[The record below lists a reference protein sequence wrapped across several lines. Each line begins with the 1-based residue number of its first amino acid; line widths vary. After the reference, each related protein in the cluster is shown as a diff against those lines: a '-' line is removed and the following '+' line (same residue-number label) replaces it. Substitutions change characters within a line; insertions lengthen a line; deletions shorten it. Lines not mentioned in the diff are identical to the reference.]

1 MRIMTDPDPLR
12 HQVGFRFVIGFG
24 SFYFPPVG
32 YAFPDALYVQ
42 RQRLLHWIRVF
53 LFLLVLELA
62 LVPDLKRIAER
73 RGEDDERGWKVEEKC
88 IRIASTHPIP
98 TTSASSTVSN
108 ESRKPNLG
116 ATKVRIFFLLFPLLV
131 FSVEENKEGL
141 KEPEERTV
149 HPDCINASNPFH
161 DCSEFC
167 FKRIAEAKDRIER
180 NESGFPFSLSFMNEF

>member
-24 SFYFPPVG
+24 SFYFPPVV

-42 RQRLLHWIRVF
+42 RQRLPHWIRVF

-116 ATKVRIFFLLFPLLV
+116 ATK
-131 FSVEENKEGL
+131 NKEGL